1 MSTLSFPGG
10 ASGKESPCKMQGDA
24 RDLGSSLS
32 REGAREED
40 MQPTPVF
47 LPGET
52 HGQRSLAGYSPWAHK
67 ESDMT
72 EGLGTVSI
80 QITNIPK
87 DACILESEMPAFQG
101 INSCLQAFCCF
112 TGARDA
118 GQAETWSHP
127 DHPATLV

>member
-1 MSTLSFPGG
+1 
-10 ASGKESPCKMQGDA
+10 
-24 RDLGSSLS
+24 
-32 REGAREED
+32 

-52 HGQRSLAGYSPWAHK
+52 HGQRSLAGYSPWGHK

-72 EGLGTVSI
+72 EGFSTVSI

-118 GQAETWSHP
+118 GQPETWSHP
-127 DHPATLV
+127 DHPRILV